1 MRREHLDGALD
12 APVADAE
19 PAPPPTPTE
28 GVLQLQAGAGNA
40 AVTALIQRDGLS
52 MRNPPSFGTPP
63 LAGGIDLNYIEK
75 RQREIKVKI
84 RTYLD
89 GEREKIQGQISVG
102 ASMAELIDRVRTNVP
117 EAREMA
123 PEQIGDVLRSWSPIT
138 IAEHRKPGDV
148 KGAESELL
156 ASARNAFSKIP
167 TEAKL
172 EHHGAYVKLSLGGL
186 EAGFE
191 RDEDHSVSVGTES
204 GKDVGVNI
212 ASGPVHFAAKLEPGE
227 AGGPVKWEVGMTFP
241 GDDPVPLLGS
251 LGGVFGAANSSIGRV
266 ASDIR
271 AGKADVGK
279 IKEQWAPVK
288 EATEAVKGI
297 LGHSSVSGGVKVEGE
312 GGAIAVTATLTVT
325 F

>member
-117 EAREMA
+117 EAHEMA
-123 PEQIGDVLRSWSPIT
+123 PEQIGDVLRTWSPIT

-156 ASARNAFSKIP
+156 ATARNAFSKIP

-251 LGGVFGAANSSIGRV
+251 AAPPGVRRRTRSSRGSFRSPSAWPCPAEERVVCSEGRRAAHTAARPTPHRRTRRRGSGAGGTRS
-266 ASDIR
+266 
-271 AGKADVGK
+271 
-279 IKEQWAPVK
+279 
-288 EATEAVKGI
+288 
-297 LGHSSVSGGVKVEGE
+297 
-312 GGAIAVTATLTVT
+312 
-325 F
+325 

>member
-1 MRREHLDGALD
+1 MRREQLDGTLD
-12 APVADAE
+12 APAAE
-19 PAPPPTPTE
+19 EAPAPPAAPADR
-28 GVLQLQAGAGNA
+28 VLQLQAGAGNA
-40 AVTALIQRDGLS
+40 AVTRLIQRDGLS
-52 MRNPPSFGTPP
+52 MRSPPAFGTPP

-75 RQREIKVKI
+75 HQQEIKKKI
-84 RTYLD
+84 RAYLD
-89 GEREKIQGQISVG
+89 SEREKVQGQIAEG
-102 ASMAELIDRVRTNVP
+102 ASVAELVDRVRTNVP
-117 EAREMA
+117 DATQLA
-123 PEQIGDVLRSWSPIT
+123 PEQIAEVLRSWSPIT

-156 ASARNAFSKIP
+156 AAARNAFSKIP

-172 EHHGAYVKLSLGGL
+172 EHHGAFVKLSLGGL

-191 RDEDHSVSVGTES
+191 KDEEHSVSVGTES

-212 ASGPVHFAAKLEPGE
+212 ASGPVHFAAKLEPGD
-227 AGGPVKWEVGMTFP
+227 AGGPVHWEVGMTFP

-251 LGGVFGAANSSIGRV
+251 LGSVFGAANSSIGRV

-271 AGKADVGK
+271 AGKADAGK

-297 LGHSSVSGGVKVEGE
+297 LGHSHVSAGVKVEGE